1 MIDSARLP
9 VNMTDI
15 HAARHELEKYAR
27 ITPLIQSNYLSRKA
41 KGEVYLK
48 LENMQLTGSFKFR
61 GAYNRIVHLS
71 DAEKKRGVIACSA
84 GNHAQGVALSCKL
97 LGIEAT
103 IVMPTTAPQ
112 AKIEATE
119 GYGAT
124 VILHGSSFDEA
135 HEYCHQ
141 LVDETGLVYIPPYND
156 RYVMAGQ
163 GTIGLEILNQLW
175 DVDNVIVPVGGGGM
189 ISGIAVALKTF
200 NPNIKVI
207 GVQAENIHGM
217 TSSFHGHA
225 LTTHKEGVTLADGCA
240 VATPGTMTYEVVSE
254 LVDDMV
260 LVNEEEIQQ
269 AIKVLIQRTKIVCEG
284 AGALSTAA
292 LLSGKIK
299 PELLEGKK
307 TVNIVSGGNIDLTKL
322 EEIIEH
328 LM

>member
-1 MIDSARLP
+1 MIDSAKLP

-15 HAARHELEKYAR
+15 HEARHELEKYAR

-41 KGEVYLK
+41 KGDVYLK

-61 GAYNRIVHLS
+61 GAYNRIVHLNNE
-71 DAEKKRGVIACSA
+71 EKENGVIACSA

-103 IVMPTTAPQ
+103 VVMPQTAPQ
-112 AKIEATE
+112 SKIEATE

-124 VILHGSSFDEA
+124 VILHGDSFDEA
-135 HEYCHQ
+135 HEYCHR
-141 LVDETGLVYIPPYND
+141 LADETGLIYIPPYND

-175 DVDNVIVPVGGGGM
+175 DVDNVIVPVGGGGI

-200 NPNIKVI
+200 NPNIKII

-217 TSSFHGHA
+217 TTSFRDHQLSS
-225 LTTHKEGVTLADGCA
+225 HKEGVTLADGCA
-240 VATPGTMTYEVVSE
+240 VATPGHMTYEVVSQ

-260 LVNEEEIQQ
+260 LVDEEDIQA

-292 LLSGKIK
+292 LLSGKIDPK
-299 PELLEGKK
+299 LLENKK
-307 TVNIVSGGNIDLTKL
+307 TVNIVSGGNIDLSKL

-328 LM
+328 LI